1 MDFSLNDEQ
10 KILIRTLQTMGERE
24 KLNERA
30 AQIDRSGEFPAD
42 LLKKYGEMGLLGMTL
57 SPDYGGGGQPA
68 LFMAVPTIY
77 AKLIDFWRTSSPAD
91 RQG

>member
-68 LFMAVPTIY
+68 L
-77 AKLIDFWRTSSPAD
+77 
-91 RQG
+91 